1 MRIVLPSLLV
11 LVAGTGT
18 AQLERQHDSHEHGR
32 ADLQLAYADGQLEV
46 TFRATGSD
54 IVGFEHAP
62 RDELQRSGIR
72 SALKTLED
80 AAVWLAFEPA
90 GACVFSD
97 ARARALGFKAED
109 ANGITTG
116 TDDNNHDHHDD
127 HDHDIGHDGHGEFQV
142 TLKAGCGAT
151 PTSVNVD
158 LAGHFSQLARIRV
171 DFLTEDHQGRT
182 ELHGGRGVVRLTP

>member
-11 LVAGTGT
+11 LVAGTST

-80 AAVWLAFEPA
+80 PAVWLTFEPA

-97 ARARALGFKAED
+97 AQASSLGFQAVDASGNAAE
-109 ANGITTG
+109 A
-116 TDDNNHDHHDD
+116 DDDHHD
-127 HDHDIGHDGHGEFQV
+127 HGHDGHGEFQV
-142 TLKAGCGAT
+142 TLKADCGTA
-151 PTSVNVD
+151 PTSMKID
-158 LAGHFSQLARIRV
+158 LVSHFSQLSRIRV
-171 DFLTEDHQGRT
+171 DFLTGDHQGRA
-182 ELHGGRGVVRLTP
+182 ELQGGRGVVRLTP